1 MNVEDEYFSA
11 IEKRDTEIMFRDKKI
26 EEQQSQLTEERR
38 KLQSLVSDLVANGMS
53 VEQISAMTG
62 YDIDKVRSTGGRL

>member
-26 EEQQSQLTEERR
+26 EEQQNQLTEERR
-38 KLQSLVSDLVANGMS
+38 KLQSLVSDLVANGKS

-62 YDIDKVRSTGGRL
+62 YDIDEVRSTGGRL